1 METFL
6 NRKNL
11 GRELKTRQ
19 TAQRALLIEA
29 LGQLRPIVKQL
40 AGRFL
45 ASPLTPLKSY
55 LMTGTTGLHLFSAWL
70 TLICFADYN

>member
-1 METFL
+1 MTIEELNPKKIHATISGMETFL

-29 LGQLRPIVKQL
+29 QGQLRPILKRQ

-45 ASPLTPLKSY
+45 TSPLMPLR
-55 LMTGTTGLHLFSAWL
+55 
-70 TLICFADYN
+70 